1 MSSEELRLRGKARR
15 RHEEFPLGD
24 IPDSVIVAMA
34 RQFVHRLAIG
44 HADITGDDF
53 GTIFANSIEGT
64 HLSSPLG
71 VADVVKDNAAWSVK
85 TVKVK
90 NNPHET
96 AKVRLISGR
105 NSPDYSMGIS
115 DPRKDPAATG
125 RAVLSIWNA
134 RVNEALDNYDD
145 LRVLV
150 LVRNFPVRQF
160 MVFEEE
166 AARFTHSDYMW
177 DFNKQG
183 NLEAHDVATGL
194 HRFTWQPHG
203 SQFTI
208 IRHVPAHARKFSI
221 NRNVPLIQ
229 LEHVLRLTKF
239 DEDWVSI
246 VSG

>member
-24 IPDSVIVAMA
+24 IPDKVIIGMA

-53 GTIFANSIEGT
+53 GTIFGESIDGT
-64 HLSSPLG
+64 HLASPLG
-71 VADVVKDNAAWSVK
+71 VADVVKENAAWSVK
-85 TVKVK
+85 TVKDK
-90 NNPHET
+90 KPHET
-96 AKVRLISGR
+96 SRVRLISGR

-115 DPRKDPAATG
+115 DPRKDATATG

-150 LVRNFPVRQF
+150 LVRNFSVRQF

-166 AARFTHSDYMW
+166 ATRFTHSDYTW
-177 DFNKQG
+177 GFNARG
-183 NLEAHDVATGL
+183 NLEGHDVSTGE

-203 SQFTI
+203 SQFTV

-229 LEHVLRLTKF
+229 LEHVLRLAKF

-246 VSG
+246 ETG